1 MFPMIDFWQLHYNE
15 TEAKKYTSCSRIQF
29 IQERLAERALEL
41 LCLKPDDG
49 AKVILDIGCG
59 SGLSGSKLHSLPFSI
74 SGFHLNTQCANPII
88 PQRYLKRLG
97 IFGWAQISGKKK

>member
-1 MFPMIDFWQLHYNE
+1 MTNYWQLHYND

-49 AKVILDIGCG
+49 PKVLLDIGCG
-59 SGLSGSKLHSLPFSI
+59 SGLSGSKLHAFASFIQLFLVI
-74 SGFHLNTQCANPII
+74 STLNVPILSCL
-88 PQRYLKRLG
+88 RG
-97 IFGWAQISGKKK
+97 T